1 MKEAEHSRL
10 VGGMFKKHENLQMKF
25 ALGRCNV
32 SIFLHLSSRTL
43 RIYSEA
49 LTGFSHTYYSLKDTS
64 LFQGY
69 TFGTAPSMGMVGR
82 KSIPRMR
89 SE

>member
-10 VGGMFKKHENLQMKF
+10 VGGRFKKHENLQMKF

-43 RIYSEA
+43 RIY
-49 LTGFSHTYYSLKDTS
+49 
-64 LFQGY
+64 
-69 TFGTAPSMGMVGR
+69 R
-82 KSIPRMR
+82 KP
-89 SE
+89 